1 MKAWSTRS
9 KRRDR
14 NLRGNRETKD
24 KRSALYTLS
33 TVNNIFH
40 YKLFIYLFIYLLIY
54 LFIYIQQKTKFA
66 SDVCDAG
73 LFFLLESHY
82 ISEKRLIF
90 GFEPVTN
97 SSNKSSFQN

>member
-1 MKAWSTRS
+1 M
-9 KRRDR
+9 
-14 NLRGNRETKD
+14 
-24 KRSALYTLS
+24 
-33 TVNNIFH
+33 NNIFH